1 MVLAANRRQRRC
13 WFSCLAVLVI
23 LGVLAGPI
31 QAEAQYLGADG
42 KPLPFQTD
50 EEVLDFLSSAEIV
63 WKEKLAAGTN
73 KKKRKVLLER
83 NGVQAHAILRS
94 GYEVKHTSGGGF
106 VDSYESEIAAYSLNR
121 LLGLDSVPP
130 VVRRKGGSLQLWI
143 ENATTEAARLKAGEE
158 PPDPLGFE
166 RQIQDLG
173 VFDNLIANTDRNP
186 GNILIDSA
194 GRVWF
199 IDHTRSFAGQ
209 KELRDPDA
217 VTGCD
222 TDLWRNLRDVPDSEI
237 EASVK
242 GYVGGYVDALLV
254 RRQLL
259 VELIQQRIQEQG
271 ESTFLFS
278 TTSD

>member
-1 MVLAANRRQRRC
+1 MVLAANRRQRRSG
-13 WFSCLAVLVI
+13 FSCLAVLVI
-23 LGVLAGPI
+23 LGALAVPI
-31 QAEAQYLGADG
+31 RAEAEYLGADG
-42 KPLPFQTD
+42 KALPFQTD
-50 EEVLDFLSSAEIV
+50 EEVLDFLASAEIV
-63 WKEKLAAGTN
+63 WKEKLTAGTN

-83 NGVQAHAILRS
+83 NGVQAHAILRT

-106 VDSYESEIAAYSLNR
+106 VDSYESEIAAYLLNR

-143 ENATTEAARLKAGEE
+143 ENATTEAARLRAGEE

-166 RQIQDLG
+166 RQIQDLR

-199 IDHTRSFAGQ
+199 IDHTRSFSGQ
-209 KELRDPDA
+209 KELRDPDV

-222 TDLWRNLRDVPDSEI
+222 IELWRNLRDVTDGEI
-237 EASVK
+237 EDSVK
-242 GYVGGYVDALLV
+242 GYVGGYLEALLV
-254 RRQLL
+254 RRKLL
-259 VELIQQRIQEQG
+259 VDLIEQRIQEQG
-271 ESTFLFS
+271 ESTFLFT